1 MTALLV
7 ALALRVA
14 AAVEAEEARPEQAA
28 DLQQLTELA
37 ETDYGM
43 CEGRP

>member
-14 AAVEAEEARPEQAA
+14 AAVEAEEARQEQAA
-28 DLQQLTELA
+28 DLQQLIELA
-37 ETDYGM
+37 ETEYHT
-43 CEGRP
+43 CEGQP